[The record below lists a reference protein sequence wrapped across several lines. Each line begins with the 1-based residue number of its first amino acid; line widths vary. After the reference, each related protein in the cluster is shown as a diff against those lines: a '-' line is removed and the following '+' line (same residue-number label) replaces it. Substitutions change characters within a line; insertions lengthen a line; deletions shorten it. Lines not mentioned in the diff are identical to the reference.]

1 MIIFKRKRL
10 LVWLIRAYVKK
21 WGVIILASFAVGLA
35 LFGLMFLNRGFL
47 LSKIPFTQSKSIGL
61 VGSFYPK
68 DLPPVVIDKMSNGLT
83 YVGLDG
89 NPKPD
94 LARSWTVS
102 KNGRKYTFYLRSDR
116 KFVNGDK
123 FISRDVNYNF
133 QNVKVTKPDDYTV
146 VFELTDSY
154 SPFLS
159 TVSQKLFKKNF
170 IGTGEYKV
178 RSLKLNAGYVQ
189 SVELENQNNVDD
201 RVTYQFYP
209 TEEALKMAFTLGEV
223 DEIQGINT
231 TDVGNYD
238 LKSFKNNYIKKDTD
252 YRRLVTIFYNTND
265 KDLSNKTLRKA
276 LSYSIP
282 SKFSEGERSFTPIRS
297 MSWAAS
303 GVSNIYLQDFD
314 HSKLLLKEVESSG
327 SAKLKITLKTLHT
340 YRKVANEIAVIWK
353 GLGIETNI
361 EEVAGIPDP
370 TSYSAF
376 LGDLYLPR
384 DPDQYSIWHSGQFGN
399 VTNYRS
405 LRIDKLLEDG
415 RRTTDLSER
424 KNIYADFEKYLLD
437 DSPATFLFYPSSY
450 TISRKPF

>member
-1 MIIFKRKRL
+1 MVVFKRKRL

-21 WGVIILASFAVGLA
+21 WGFIILASFAVGLA
-35 LFGLMFLNRGFL
+35 LFGLLFLNRGFL
-47 LSKIPFTQSKSIGL
+47 LSKIPFTQAKSIGL
-61 VGSFYPK
+61 VGNFYPT
-68 DLPPVVIDKMSNGLT
+68 DLPPMVLDKVSNGLT

-94 LARSWTVS
+94 LAKSWTVS
-102 KNGRKYTFYLRSDR
+102 NNGKKYTFYLRGDR
-116 KFVNGDK
+116 KFINGNK
-123 FISRDVNYNF
+123 FTSKDVNYNF
-133 QNVKVTKPDDYTV
+133 QNVKITKPNDYTV

-159 TVSQKLFKKNF
+159 TVSQKLFKNNF
-170 IGTGEYKV
+170 TGTGEYKV

-189 SVELENQNNVDD
+189 SIELEKQSNVDD

-209 TEEALKMAFTLGEV
+209 TEEALKTAFTLGEV
-223 DEIQGINT
+223 DEIQGVST
-231 TDVGNYD
+231 TDVGSYD
-238 LKSFKNNYIKKDTD
+238 LTKFKNNFVRNETD
-252 YRRLVTIFYNTND
+252 YRRLVTIFYNTSD

-282 SKFSEGERSFTPIRS
+282 SKFSEGERTFTPIRP
-297 MSWAAS
+297 MSWATS

-314 HSKLLLKEVESSG
+314 HSRLLLKEAESSG

-340 YRKVANEIAVIWK
+340 YKKVADEIATIWK
-353 GLGIETNI
+353 GLGVETSV
-361 EEVAGIPDP
+361 EEVTGVPDS

-415 RRTTDLSER
+415 RRTTNLTER

-437 DSPATFLFYPSSY
+437 DSPATFLFYPTAY